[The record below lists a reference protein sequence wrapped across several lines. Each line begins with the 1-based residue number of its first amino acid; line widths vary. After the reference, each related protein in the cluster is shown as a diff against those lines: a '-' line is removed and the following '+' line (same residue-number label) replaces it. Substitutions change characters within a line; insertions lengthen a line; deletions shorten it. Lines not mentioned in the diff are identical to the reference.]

1 MDMNEL
7 LIEAILHPIKQKT
20 ITKIYKNL
28 HTDKLNIMK
37 QAVPEVLVWATFEK
51 TFSTC
56 LGYALQDIAETCGN
70 DVKNTDKKQ
79 RKILG
84 IDLRISDTWEG
95 QLKAN
100 KNTQTGTHKGD
111 SIKKLLDTTKSH
123 GTKPFFA
130 VAFGDS
136 FDYDSGGIRYVGGE
150 AFWSW
155 IGIDYDHLHGI
166 ITRITRE
173 TADEVKHAYG
183 HVLRG

>member
-1 MDMNEL
+1 MDINDL
-7 LIEAILHPIKQKT
+7 LIEAVLHPIKEKT
-20 ITKIYKNL
+20 IKKIYSNL
-28 HTDKLNIMK
+28 HTDKLNLMK

-56 LGYALQDIAETCGN
+56 LGYALQDIAEVCGN

-84 IDLRISDTWEG
+84 IDLRINEEWEG

-111 SIKKLLDTTKSH
+111 SIKKLLETTKANR
-123 GTKPFFA
+123 TKPFFA

-136 FDYDSGGIRYVGGE
+136 FDYEIGGIRQIGGE

-155 IGIDYDHLHGI
+155 IGVDYNKLYDI
-166 ITRITRE
+166 ITRIARE
-173 TADEVKHAYG
+173 TADEVKHSYG
-183 HVLRG
+183 HVLR